1 MMCIMYLMSLM
12 YLKIFKKLSEE
23 KKNATNIHRDKKGD
37 FETAVASRNAS
48 IIIWSR
54 PNDKRRAVI
63 EWKGS

>member
-37 FETAVASRNAS
+37 FETASRNAS